1 MLKKLFSSNE
11 DKAEMS
17 FFDHLEELRWHLVR
31 SAAAILIVSILGFV
45 FTDWILTNVIFGPT
59 QPNFPTYSWMCQLSH
74 WLGMGDKLCLV
85 PPEIKFQNTKM
96 AGQITLQFKLAFMLG
111 LVGAFPYIVYE
122 FWRFIRPA
130 LKDQEAKGSKGIIF
144 WITLQFLLGIA
155 FSYFLI
161 APFMINFLA
170 SYTVSSVIKND
181 FFIDDYFGLMS
192 QIILGMGCLF
202 EMPILVFFLTK
213 LGLLTPDFMRTYR
226 RHAIVVIL
234 ILAAIITP
242 PDVLDQLLVFV
253 PLYLLYEI
261 SILISARAYKAK
273 EKKEKEEWS

>member
-31 SAAAILIVSILGFV
+31 SAFAIVFVSILGFV

-74 WLGMGDKLCLV
+74 ALGMGDKLCLV

-111 LVGAFPYIVYE
+111 LIGAFPYIVYE

-144 WITLQFLLGIA
+144 WITLQFLLGVL

-273 EKKEKEEWS
+273 EKKEAEEWS

>member
-31 SAAAILIVSILGFV
+31 SAFAIVFVSILGFV
-45 FTDWILTNVIFGPT
+45 FTDWILTHVIFGPT
-59 QPNFPTYSWMCQLSH
+59 QPDFPTYSWMCKLSH
-74 WLGMGDKLCLV
+74 ALGMGDKLCLI

-111 LVGAFPYIVYE
+111 LIGAFPYIVYE

-144 WITLQFLLGIA
+144 WITLQFLLGVL

-242 PDVLDQLLVFV
+242 PDVLDQLLVFI

>member
-11 DKAEMS
+11 EKAEMS

-31 SAAAILIVSILGFV
+31 SAAAIVIVSILGFV
-45 FTDWILTNVIFGPT
+45 FTDWILTKVIFGPT
-59 QPNFPTYSWMCQLSH
+59 QADFPTYKWLCAASH
-74 WLGMGDKLCLV
+74 AMNLGDKLCIT
-85 PPEIKFQNTKM
+85 PPPIIFQNTKM
-96 AGQITLQFKLAFMLG
+96 AGQIMLQFKLAMIIG
-111 LVGAFPYIVYE
+111 VIGAFPYVCWE
-122 FWRFIRPA
+122 LWRFIRPA
-130 LKDQEAKGSKGIIF
+130 LKDNEAKGSKGVIF
-144 WITLQFLLGIA
+144 WITLQFMLGIA

-170 SYTVSSVIKND
+170 SYSVSEVIKND

-192 QIILGMGCLF
+192 QIILGMGALF
-202 EMPILVFFLTK
+202 EMPILVYFLTK
-213 LGLLTPDFMRTYR
+213 LGVLTPTFMRNYR

-234 ILAAIITP
+234 VLAAIITP

-261 SILISARAYKAK
+261 SILISARTYA
-273 EKKEKEEWS
+273 KKEKAEIEEWS

>member
-1 MLKKLFSSNE
+1 MLKKLFSQNE

-31 SAAAILIVSILGFV
+31 SAAAIVIVSILGFV
-45 FTDWILTNVIFGPT
+45 FTDWILTKVIFGPT
-59 QPNFPTYSWMCQLSH
+59 QAGFPTYRLLCSVSH
-74 WLGMGDKLCLV
+74 ALDLGDKLCIM
-85 PPEIKFQNTKM
+85 PPEIVFQNTKM
-96 AGQITLQFKLAFMLG
+96 AGQIMLQFKLAMIIG
-111 LVGAFPYIVYE
+111 IIGAFPYICWE
-122 FWRFIRPA
+122 LWRFIRPA
-130 LKDQEAKGSKGIIF
+130 LKDNEAKGSKGVIF
-144 WITLQFLLGIA
+144 WVSLQFLMGIA

-170 SYTVSSVIKND
+170 SYTVSDVIKND

-192 QIILGMGCLF
+192 QIILGMGALF
-202 EMPILVFFLTK
+202 EMPILVYFLTK
-213 LGLLTPDFMRTYR
+213 LGILTPTFMRNYR

-253 PLYLLYEI
+253 PLYLLYEV
-261 SILISARAYKAK
+261 SILISARTYA
-273 EKKEKEEWS
+273 KKEKEEVEEWS

>member
-31 SAAAILIVSILGFV
+31 SAFAIVIVSIFGFI

-59 QPNFPTYSWMCQLSH
+59 QPNFPTYSWMCKLSH
-74 WLGMGDKLCLV
+74 ALNMGDKLCLV

-111 LVGAFPYIVYE
+111 LIGAFPYIIYE

-130 LKDQEAKGSKGIIF
+130 LKDNEAKGSKGIIF
-144 WITLQFLLGIA
+144 WISLQFLLGIA

-261 SILISARAYKAK
+261 SILISARTYKAK
-273 EKKEKEEWS
+273 EKKEAEEWS

>member
-31 SAAAILIVSILGFV
+31 SAFAIVFVSILGFV
-45 FTDWILTNVIFGPT
+45 FTEWILTNVIFGPL
-59 QPNFPTYSWMCQLSH
+59 QKDFPTYIWMCKLSNAI
-74 WLGMGDKLCLV
+74 GMGDKLCLQ
-85 PPEIKFQNTKM
+85 PLNIALQNTKM

-111 LVGAFPYIVYE
+111 LIGAFPYIVYE

-130 LKDQEAKGSKGIIF
+130 LKENEAKGSKGVIF
-144 WITLQFLLGIA
+144 WITFQFLLGVA

-170 SYTVSSVIKND
+170 TYTISPTIRND

-261 SILISARAYKAK
+261 SIFISARAYKAK
-273 EKKEKEEWS
+273 EKKEAEEWS

>member
-31 SAAAILIVSILGFV
+31 SAIAVVLVSILGFV
-45 FTDWILTNVIFGPT
+45 FTDWILTKVIFGPT
-59 QPNFPTYSWMCQLSH
+59 QKDFPTYSWMCSLSH
-74 WLGMGDKLCLV
+74 SLGMGEKLCLV
-85 PPEIKFQNTKM
+85 PPEIQFQNTQM
-96 AGQITLQFKLAFMLG
+96 AGQITLQFKLAFILG
-111 LVGAFPYIVYE
+111 LIGAFPYIVYE

-170 SYTVSSVIKND
+170 SYQISDVIKND

-213 LGLLTPDFMRTYR
+213 LGVLTPDFMRTYR

-253 PLYLLYEI
+253 PLYLLYEV
-261 SILISARAYKAK
+261 SILISARAYRAK

>member
-31 SAAAILIVSILGFV
+31 SAFAIVAVSILGFV

-59 QPNFPTYSWMCQLSH
+59 QPDFPTYRWLCSASH
-74 WLGMGDKLCLV
+74 ALGLGDKMCIT
-85 PPEIKFQNTKM
+85 PPEIKFQNYKM
-96 AGQITLQFKLAFMLG
+96 AGQIMLQFKLAFILG
-111 LVGAFPYIVYE
+111 IIGAFPYVIYE

-130 LKDQEAKGSKGIIF
+130 LKENEAKGSKGVIF
-144 WITLQFLLGIA
+144 WVSLQFLMGIA

-170 SYTVSSVIKND
+170 SYTVSEVIKNE

-192 QIILGMGCLF
+192 QIILGMGVLF
-202 EMPILVFFLTK
+202 EMPILVYFLTK
-213 LGLLTPDFMRTYR
+213 LGLLTPMFMRTYR
-226 RHAIVVIL
+226 RHAVVVIL
-234 ILAAIITP
+234 ILAAVITP

-261 SILISARAYKAK
+261 SIFISAKVYREQEKA
-273 EKKEKEEWS
+273 EAEEWS

>member
-31 SAAAILIVSILGFV
+31 SAIAIVIVSILGFV
-45 FTDWILTNVIFGPT
+45 FTDWILTKVIFGPT
-59 QPNFPTYSWMCQLSH
+59 QKDFPTYHWMCQLSH
-74 WLGMGDKLCLV
+74 LLNMGDKLCMV
-85 PPEIKFQNTKM
+85 PPVIQFQNTQM
-96 AGQITLQFKLAFMLG
+96 AGQITLQFKLAFILG
-111 LVGAFPYIVYE
+111 LIGAFPYIVYE

-144 WITLQFLLGIA
+144 WITLQFLLGIL

-170 SYTVSSVIKND
+170 SYQISDVIKND

-253 PLYLLYEI
+253 PLYLLYEV
-261 SILISARAYKAK
+261 SILISARAYRAK

>member
-1 MLKKLFSSNE
+1 
-11 DKAEMS
+11 MS

-31 SAAAILIVSILGFV
+31 SAFAIVAVAILGFV

-59 QPNFPTYSWMCQLSH
+59 QPGFPTYRWLCSASH
-74 WLGMGDKLCLV
+74 ALGLGDKMCIT
-85 PPEIKFQNTKM
+85 PPEIKFQNYKM
-96 AGQITLQFKLAFMLG
+96 AGQIMLQFKLAFILG
-111 LVGAFPYIVYE
+111 IIGAFPYVIYE

-130 LKDQEAKGSKGIIF
+130 LKENEAKGSKGVIF
-144 WITLQFLLGIA
+144 WVSLQFLMGIA

-170 SYTVSSVIKND
+170 SYTVSEVIKNE

-192 QIILGMGCLF
+192 QIILGMGVLF
-202 EMPILVFFLTK
+202 EMPILVYFLTK
-213 LGLLTPDFMRTYR
+213 LGLLTPMFMRTYR
-226 RHAIVVIL
+226 RHAVVVIL
-234 ILAAIITP
+234 ILAAVITP

-261 SILISARAYKAK
+261 SIFISAKVYREQEKA
-273 EKKEKEEWS
+273 EAEEWS

>member
-31 SAAAILIVSILGFV
+31 SAFAIVAISILGFV
-45 FTDWILTNVIFGPT
+45 FTNWILTNVIFGPT
-59 QPNFPTYSWMCQLSH
+59 RPDFPTYRWLCQFSH
-74 WLGMGDKLCLV
+74 FVGLGDKLCIV
-85 PPEIKFQNTKM
+85 PPDIKFQNYKM
-96 AGQITLQFKLAFMLG
+96 AGQIMLQFKMAFILG
-111 LVGAFPYIVYE
+111 IIGAFPYIIYE
-122 FWRFIRPA
+122 FWRFVKPA
-130 LKDQEAKGSKGIIF
+130 LKENEAKGSKGVIF
-144 WITLQFLLGIA
+144 WVSLQFLLGIA

-170 SYTVSSVIKND
+170 SYTVSDVIKNE

-192 QIILGMGCLF
+192 QIILGMGVLF
-202 EMPILVFFLTK
+202 EMPILVYFLTK
-213 LGLLTPDFMRTYR
+213 LGLLTPMFMRNYR

-234 ILAAIITP
+234 ILAAVITP

-261 SILISARAYKAK
+261 SIFISAKVYR
-273 EKKEKEEWS
+273 EKEKEEAEEWS

>member
-1 MLKKLFSSNE
+1 
-11 DKAEMS
+11 MS

-31 SAAAILIVSILGFV
+31 SAFAIVAVSILGFV

-59 QPNFPTYSWMCQLSH
+59 RPNFPTYRWLCQAGHAIGL
-74 WLGMGDKLCLV
+74 GDKLCIV
-85 PPEIKFQNTKM
+85 PPDIKFQNYKM
-96 AGQITLQFKLAFMLG
+96 AGQIMLQFKMAFILG
-111 LVGAFPYIVYE
+111 IIGAFPYIIYE
-122 FWRFIRPA
+122 FWRFVKPA
-130 LKDQEAKGSKGIIF
+130 LKENEAKGSRGVIF
-144 WITLQFLLGIA
+144 WVSLQFLLGIA

-170 SYTVSSVIKND
+170 SYTVSEVIKNE

-192 QIILGMGCLF
+192 QIILGMGALF
-202 EMPILVFFLTK
+202 EMPILVYFLTK
-213 LGLLTPDFMRTYR
+213 LGLLTPMFMRTYR
-226 RHAIVVIL
+226 RHAVVVIL

-261 SILISARAYKAK
+261 SIFISAKVYR
-273 EKKEKEEWS
+273 EKEKEEAEEWS